1 MFKLIAIGLII
12 ITFKNY
18 PYWSLFDPGSQYHP
32 SDSNISEAVTLLGFQ
47 WNSWNA
53 QFLSYGCNWH
63 LLLWAGNWN
72 HGLFGQFSVL
82 QQMPVLVRSKGEH
95 CKLEPSLPTKTIQE
109 ASPLFPS
116 QLLGIDTAV
125 RQKGQFPLC
134 STLQFLVSVQL
145 LRLPLVHFQTALN
158 WLFQVYSCFW
168 SMEWALDFRSL

>member
-1 MFKLIAIGLII
+1 MFKLIAISLII

-18 PYWSLFDPGSQYHP
+18 PYWSLFDAGSQYHP

-47 WNSWNA
+47 WNSWNG

-63 LLLWAGNWN
+63 LLLWARNWH

-82 QQMPVLVRSKGEH
+82 QQMPVLVRNKGEH
-95 CKLEPSLPTKTIQE
+95 YKLEPSLPTKTIQE
-109 ASPLFPS
+109 AAPLFPS
-116 QLLGIDTAV
+116 QLLGTDTGV

-145 LRLPLVHFQTALN
+145 LRLPWVYFQTAFN